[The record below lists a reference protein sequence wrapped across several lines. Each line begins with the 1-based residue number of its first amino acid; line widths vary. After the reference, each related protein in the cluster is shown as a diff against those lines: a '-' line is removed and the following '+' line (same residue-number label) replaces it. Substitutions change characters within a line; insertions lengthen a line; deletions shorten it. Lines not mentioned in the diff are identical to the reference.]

1 MLSVSNV
8 RVRFPLSGKPALPC
22 PEITVARGE
31 IVALS
36 GPSGCGKSTLGL
48 AILGLLPPD
57 SERSGHMAFGDLILS
72 DLDERAMRRLRGK
85 RIAWIPQ
92 DVGASLS
99 PFHPVVRQIAEV
111 AEVHEGVSR
120 KVSEQRAA
128 ALLERLGIEDAVH
141 RMREH
146 PHRWSGGMLQRALV
160 AMACMTT
167 PELIIAD
174 EPTSALDP
182 IARQAVV
189 DLFRERAAAGA
200 GFLVITHDSA
210 LISALEARVVYGVAS
225 LSPSA
230 SAG

>member
-8 RVRFPLSGKPALPC
+8 RVRFPESDKPALHC
-22 PEITVARGE
+22 PEITVAAGE

-48 AILGLLPPD
+48 AILGLLPAD
-57 SERSGHMAFGDLILS
+57 ARLSGRITFRDLVLTELGERDRGG
-72 DLDERAMRRLRGK
+72 LRGR

-99 PFHPVVRQIAEV
+99 PFHPVARQIAEV
-111 AEVHEGVSR
+111 AEVHEGISR
-120 KVSEQRAA
+120 KVAHGRAA
-128 ALLERLGIEDAVH
+128 TLLARLGIEDAGT

-146 PHRWSGGMLQRALV
+146 PHRWSGGMLQRALIS
-160 AMACMTT
+160 MALMTS
-167 PELIIAD
+167 PELVIAD

-182 IARQAVV
+182 TARQAVV
-189 DLFRERAAAGA
+189 DLFRERAGAGT

-210 LISALEARVVYGVAS
+210 LIAALQARVVYGVAP
-225 LSPSA
+225 LST

>member
-8 RVRFPLSGKPALPC
+8 RVRFPQSGKPALHC

-48 AILGLLPPD
+48 AILGLLPTD
-57 SERSGHMAFGDLILS
+57 AERSGRITFGDLVTT
-72 DLDERAMRRLRGK
+72 DLDERAMRPLRGK
-85 RIAWIPQ
+85 RIAWVPQ

-99 PFHPVVRQIAEV
+99 PFHPVARQIAEV

-128 ALLERLGIEDAVH
+128 ALLGRLGIENAAE

-167 PELIIAD
+167 PELTIAD

-182 IARQAVV
+182 SSRQAVV
-189 DLFRERAAAGA
+189 DLFRERAAAGT
-200 GFLVITHDSA
+200 GFLVMTHDSA
-210 LISALEARVVYGVAS
+210 LISALDARVVYGVAS
-225 LSPSA
+225 LSA